1 ATYGLH
7 GDVSIDGANAT
18 VSDLQPARRYFT
30 LFRAHLA
37 RPIEPTRTIGME
49 FTGTGSGQSFYLNV
63 LFGRGGYQR
72 MSFRFRDT
80 TTSPRLLLFS
90 PLHPSS
96 VTRVPDWSKVTQL
109 TVSTNSKRGWAGTM
123 SLEGPFL
130 TSSPRGNTTES
141 GPTFSEASS
150 GGDPFADAAP
160 GHDALK
166 PTDQLIGD
174 RATLS
179 GDLGTGLLTFTQ
191 SYNPTWTLHGSRGD
205 VSPSVGLGFGN
216 AYAVSRTT
224 KPESI
229 SLGLAR
235 YGRIGTAVSI
245 AAWALLLLAMAVLH
259 LRRRRAGERRA

>member
-1 ATYGLH
+1 
-7 GDVSIDGANAT
+7 
-18 VSDLQPARRYFT
+18 
-30 LFRAHLA
+30 
-37 RPIEPTRTIGME
+37 ME
-49 FTGTGSGQSFYLNV
+49 FTGAASGQSFYLNV

-109 TVSTNSKRGWAGTM
+109 TVSTNSKRGWTGPM

-130 TSSPRGNTTES
+130 TTTPGGDTGSDAAES
-141 GPTFSEASS
+141 GPTFSEAGR
-150 GGDPFADAAP
+150 GGDPFADAVA

-166 PTDQLIGD
+166 PADQLIGD
-174 RATLS
+174 HATLG
-179 GDLGTGLLTFTQ
+179 GDLGTGLLTFSQ
-191 SYNPTWTLHGSRGD
+191 SYNPTWTLHAGGGN

-216 AYAVSRTT
+216 AYPVSSTMR
-224 KPESI
+224 PESI

-245 AAWALLLLAMAVLH
+245 AAWTLLLLAMAVLH
-259 LRRRRAGERRA
+259 LRRRRRTEERRA